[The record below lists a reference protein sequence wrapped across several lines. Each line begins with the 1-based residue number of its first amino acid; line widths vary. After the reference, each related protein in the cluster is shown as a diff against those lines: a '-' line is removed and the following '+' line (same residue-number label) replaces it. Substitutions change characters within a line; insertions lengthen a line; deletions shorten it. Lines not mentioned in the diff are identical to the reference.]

1 MQPMQ
6 KDETMDDW
14 RVIPLEG
21 VHNFRDYGGYALAGG
36 GKLKRG
42 VLWRSGQHAGATD
55 SDLGRL
61 AEVGLAS
68 VFDLRTSRERE
79 LYPCRRPEGFSAQ
92 IVYSDDPDRP
102 KFAPHI
108 EAARG
113 FARARDAAFVHE
125 MMTDTYTRIAF
136 RPELLA
142 MTRAHAE
149 ALTRGD
155 GPSLIN
161 CMAGKDRTGIA
172 VAAIQL
178 AAGVHRDDVMADYLL
193 TNTAGDSEARI
204 RAGMKTVRG
213 VNSDMSDEAARAIMG
228 VEPEYLEAAFASIDE
243 RHGSID
249 GWLAEALGLDE
260 AARERL
266 REAIAEG

>member
-1 MQPMQ
+1 MNEGDVMSDWRTIPMQ
-6 KDETMDDW
+6 
-14 RVIPLEG
+14 G
-21 VHNFRDYGGYALAGG
+21 VHNFRDYGGYALVCGG
-36 GKLKRG
+36 RLKRG
-42 VLWRSGQHAGATD
+42 LLWRSGQHAGATD
-55 SDLGRL
+55 EDL
-61 AEVGLAS
+61 AKIADVGLAS

-79 LYPCRRPEGFSAQ
+79 LYPCRRPHNFGADIRFSA
-92 IVYSDDPDRP
+92 DPDRP

-108 EAARG
+108 EAARAG
-113 FARARDAAFVHE
+113 GGERDAVFIRE

-136 RPELLA
+136 RPELVA
-142 MTRAHAE
+142 MIRAKAE
-149 ALTRGD
+149 ALVAGE

-204 RAGMKTVRG
+204 RAGMETVKG
-213 VNSDMSDEAARAIMG
+213 VNGGMSDEAARAIMG

-249 GWLAEALGLDE
+249 AWLAEALDLDE
-260 AARERL
+260 GARERL

>member
-1 MQPMQ
+1 MS
-6 KDETMDDW
+6 EW
-14 RVIPLEG
+14 RVIPMTG
-21 VHNFRDYGGYALAGG
+21 VHNFRDYGGYALVGG
-36 GKLKRG
+36 GRLKRG
-42 VLWRSGQHAGATD
+42 MLWRSGQHFGATD
-55 SDLGRL
+55 EDLDKIT
-61 AEVGLAS
+61 AVGLGS

-79 LYPCRRPEGFSAQ
+79 KFPCRRAAGFGGQ
-92 IVYSDDPDRP
+92 IRYSDDPDRP

-108 EAARG
+108 EAARIAG
-113 FARARDAAFVHE
+113 GGRDSEFVRA
-125 MMTDTYTRIAF
+125 MMADTYTRIAF

-149 ALTRGD
+149 ALTQES

-178 AAGVHRDDVMADYLL
+178 AAGVHRDDVMEDFLL

-204 RAGMKTVRG
+204 RAGMETVKG
-213 VNSDMSDEAARAIMG
+213 VNEGISDEGARTIMG
-228 VEPEYLEAAFASIDE
+228 VEQSYLEAAFASIEE
-243 RHGSID
+243 RHGSTD
-249 GWLAEALGLDE
+249 GWLAEALGLDD

-266 REAIAEG
+266 RAAIAEA

>member
-1 MQPMQ
+1 MA
-6 KDETMDDW
+6 KDETMSDW
-14 RVIPLEG
+14 RTIPMAG
-21 VHNFRDYGGYALAGG
+21 IHNFRDYGGYALIGG
-36 GKLKRG
+36 GRLKRG
-42 VLWRSGQHAGATD
+42 LLWRSGQHAGA
-55 SDLGRL
+55 SDEDL
-61 AEVGLAS
+61 AKVAALGLAS
-68 VFDLRTSRERE
+68 VFDLRTSKERE
-79 LYPCRRPEGFSAQ
+79 LYPCRRPEGFGGE
-92 IVYSDDPDRP
+92 IVYSADPDRP

-113 FARARDAAFVHE
+113 FAGARHAKFIRE
-125 MMTDTYTRIAF
+125 MMTDTYSRIAF

-142 MTRAHAE
+142 MTRGHAE

-161 CMAGKDRTGIA
+161 CMAGKDRTGVA

-204 RAGMKTVRG
+204 RAGMATVRG
-213 VNSDMSDEAARAIMG
+213 INEGLSDEAARAIMG
-228 VEPEYLEAAFASIDE
+228 VEPEYLDAAFAAIE
-243 RHGSID
+243 EQHGTINA
-249 GWLAEALGLDE
+249 WLAEALGLDE

-266 REAIAEG
+266 RAAIGED

>member
-1 MQPMQ
+1 MQ
-6 KDETMDDW
+6 KDDVMSDW
-14 RVIPLEG
+14 RTIPMEG
-21 VHNFRDYGGYALAGG
+21 VHNFRDYGGYALVGG
-36 GKLKRG
+36 GRLKRG
-42 VLWRSGQHAGATD
+42 MLWRSGQHNGASD
-55 SDLGRL
+55 DDLGKISG
-61 AEVGLAS
+61 VGLAS
-68 VFDLRTSRERE
+68 VFDLRTSKERE
-79 LYPCRRPEGFSAQ
+79 LYPCRRPDGFAAEISFSA
-92 IVYSDDPDRP
+92 DPDRP

-113 FARARDAAFVHE
+113 KGGRDAAFIHE

-142 MTRAHAE
+142 MTRGHAE

-161 CMAGKDRTGIA
+161 CMAGKDRTGLA

-193 TNTAGDSEARI
+193 TNTAGDAEARI
-204 RAGMKTVRG
+204 KAGMETVRG
-213 VNSDMSDEAARAIMG
+213 INEGLSDEAARAIMG
-228 VEPEYLEAAFASIDE
+228 VEPEYLQAAFTAMED

-249 GWLAEALGLDE
+249 GWLADALGLDD
-260 AARERL
+260 AARDRL
-266 REAIAEG
+266 RAAIAES

>member
-1 MQPMQ
+1 MPTV
-6 KDETMDDW
+6 DGTCEW
-14 RVIPLEG
+14 RMMPLQG
-21 VHNFRDYGGYALAGG
+21 VHNFRDYGGYALVGG
-36 GKLKRG
+36 GRLKRG
-42 VLWRSGQHAGATD
+42 LLWRSGQHAGATD
-55 SDLGRL
+55 DDLAKIAQL
-61 AEVGLAS
+61 GLAS

-79 LYPCRRPEGFSAQ
+79 LYPCRRPEGFPAEVRYSA
-92 IVYSDDPDRP
+92 DPDRP

-108 EAARG
+108 EAARAMG
-113 FARARDAAFVHE
+113 GERDAQFIRN
-125 MMTDTYTRIAF
+125 MMTDTYTRIAY

-142 MTRAHAE
+142 MTRSKAE
-149 ALTRGD
+149 ALIAGT
-155 GPSLIN
+155 GPGLIN

-178 AAGVHRDDVMADYLL
+178 AAGVHPDDVMADYLL

-204 RAGMKTVRG
+204 RAGMETVKG
-213 VNSDMSDEAARAIMG
+213 VNGGMSDEAARAIMG
-228 VEPEYLEAAFASIDE
+228 VEPEYLEAAFASINE

-249 GWLAEALGLDE
+249 AWLSDALGLDA

>member
-1 MQPMQ
+1 MMS
-6 KDETMDDW
+6 DW
-14 RVIPLEG
+14 RVIAMSG
-21 VHNFRDYGGYALAGG
+21 VHNFRDYGGYALVGG
-36 GKLKRG
+36 GRLKRG
-42 VLWRSGQHAGATD
+42 VLWRSGQHSGATD
-55 SDLGRL
+55 QDLARIEGL
-61 AEVGLAS
+61 GLAS

-79 LYPCRRPEGFSAQ
+79 LYPCRRPAGFAAAISYSA
-92 IVYSDDPDRP
+92 DPDRP

-113 FARARDAAFVHE
+113 FAGARDAAFIHE

-136 RPELLA
+136 RPELVA
-142 MTRAHAE
+142 MTRDHAR
-149 ALTRGD
+149 ALIEQGE
-155 GPSLIN
+155 PILIN

-204 RAGMKTVRG
+204 RTGMATVRG
-213 VNSDMSDEAARAIMG
+213 INEGISDEAARAIMG
-228 VEPEYLEAAFASIDE
+228 VEPAYLEAAFASITQ
-243 RHGSID
+243 RHGSLD
-249 GWLAEALGLDE
+249 AWLADALGLDS

-266 REAIAEG
+266 RTAIAEA

>member
-1 MQPMQ
+1 MQ
-6 KDETMDDW
+6 KDQTMSDW
-14 RVIPLEG
+14 RTIPMSG
-21 VHNFRDYGGYALAGG
+21 VHNFRDYGGYALLGG

-55 SDLGRL
+55 DDLATIADL
-61 AEVGLAS
+61 GLAS
-68 VFDLRTSRERE
+68 VFDLRTSKARS
-79 LYPCRRPEGFSAQ
+79 LYPCRRPEGFDAEIAHSA
-92 IVYSDDPDRP
+92 DPDRP
-102 KFAPHI
+102 KYAPHI
-108 EAARG
+108 EAARQAG
-113 FARARDAAFVHE
+113 GKRDAEFIHE

-142 MTRAHAE
+142 MTRGHAE

-155 GPSLIN
+155 GPSLVN

-193 TNTAGDSEARI
+193 TNTAGDAEARI
-204 RAGMKTVRG
+204 RAGMETVRG
-213 VNSDMSDEAARAIMG
+213 INSDMSEEAARTIMG

-249 GWLAEALGLDE
+249 AWLAEALGLDQ
-260 AARERL
+260 AAREKL
-266 REAIAEG
+266 REAIGES

>member
-1 MQPMQ
+1 MPTV
-6 KDETMDDW
+6 DADADW
-14 RVIPLEG
+14 RVIPMTG
-21 VHNFRDYGGYALAGG
+21 VHNFRDYGGYTLSGG
-36 GKLKRG
+36 GRLKRG
-42 VLWRSGQHAGATD
+42 ILWRSGQHSGASDADLETIAG
-55 SDLGRL
+55 L
-61 AEVGLAS
+61 GLAS

-79 LYPCRRPEGFSAQ
+79 LYPCRRPDPFSAQ
-92 IVYSDDPDRP
+92 ISYSADPDRP

-113 FARARDAAFVHE
+113 FSGARDAAFIRE

-142 MTRAHAE
+142 MTRDHAL
-149 ALTRGD
+149 ALMSGD

-178 AAGVHRDDVMADYLL
+178 AAGVHRDDVVADYLL
-193 TNTAGDSEARI
+193 TNTAGDSEARV
-204 RAGMKTVRG
+204 RAGMETVRG
-213 VNSDMSDEAARAIMG
+213 VNQGISDEAARAIMG
-228 VEPEYLEAAFASIDE
+228 VEAGYLEAAFASMEE

-249 GWLAEALGLDE
+249 GWLAETLGLDHS
-260 AARERL
+260 ARERL
-266 REAIAEG
+266 RRAIAEG